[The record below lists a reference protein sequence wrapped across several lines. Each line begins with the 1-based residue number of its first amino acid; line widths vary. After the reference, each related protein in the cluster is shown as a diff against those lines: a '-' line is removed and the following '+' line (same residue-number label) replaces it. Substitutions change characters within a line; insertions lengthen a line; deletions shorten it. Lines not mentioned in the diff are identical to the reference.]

1 LFKEILKIFPQVDS
15 ASLGKMERTLNG
27 RFARVAKKFGKG
39 IIGSLIGGGLLG
51 AAVGVIDK
59 LLNPLKEVQEA
70 IDRTLQSADDIVSN
84 AEQFGTDSGT
94 LAKIQGFGKAS
105 GLDAEGVNTLISKFQ
120 VALAENQAD
129 PTKNTSVSA
138 FRGEKDSAKAFFEF
152 IQSLQEL
159 GKRDKAAALLVQQE
173 VFGEKQILKAAEFLN
188 ADFLALSKSLSGVSA
203 EQLAGANNKLAGIK
217 DVEDVRSVIRDQ
229 EDRLAKGRLIND
241 GVSKQRD
248 DIARIDQQREN
259 ERIKNFENLANVQAT
274 TGKILHFLETEGFKL
289 LEQGINKITEIAG
302 TINKLTQSSLFKTFF
317 GKSKD

>member
-217 DVEDVRSVIRDQ
+217 DVAS
-229 EDRLAKGRLIND
+229 
-241 GVSKQRD
+241 
-248 DIARIDQQREN
+248 
-259 ERIKNFENLANVQAT
+259 
-274 TGKILHFLETEGFKL
+274 
-289 LEQGINKITEIAG
+289 QGEAH
-302 TINKLTQSSLFKTFF
+302 Q
-317 GKSKD
+317 